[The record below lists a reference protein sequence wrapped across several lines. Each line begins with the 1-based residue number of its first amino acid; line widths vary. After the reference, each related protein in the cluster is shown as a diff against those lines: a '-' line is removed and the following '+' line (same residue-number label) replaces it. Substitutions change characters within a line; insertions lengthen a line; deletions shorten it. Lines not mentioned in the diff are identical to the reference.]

1 MWYIIMYNAWYFLHC
16 FHISALMPSI
26 PMLFSPFCN
35 IARITSSLL
44 CQLNI
49 CLVEVII
56 AIRGKIINF
65 NFAFAEFTKIRFS
78 VYKFYSL
85 YPEIVKYFLPCLSFR
100 ILFLRNII
108 TIRTPFRITTFSG
121 PFTIINGISSIEKIS
136 EIVSGGKE
144 FDSIKPEDY
153 ALFSKNKESWKEFF
167 GKNFEQEIP
176 GEDLVSSRL

>member
-56 AIRGKIINF
+56 AIRGKIINLTSPLLSSPKSVLHLQILF
-65 NFAFAEFTKIRFS
+65 PLSRNSQVFLATSFFPDFVFAEHNHHPDAIQNHH
-78 VYKFYSL
+78 V
-85 YPEIVKYFLPCLSFR
+85 FR
-100 ILFLRNII
+100 
-108 TIRTPFRITTFSG
+108 
-121 PFTIINGISSIEKIS
+121 SIHHH
-136 EIVSGGKE
+136 
-144 FDSIKPEDY
+144 
-153 ALFSKNKESWKEFF
+153 
-167 GKNFEQEIP
+167 
-176 GEDLVSSRL
+176 